1 MNLRDIENKLKNT
14 IAQLE
19 DAEKQLSDTHERIQ
33 LLKKQRVELEK
44 FKKDYMTFEE
54 KFRQYG
60 KKNRSKKTVKAVK
73 LSTESNKENVKEDTN
88 KETKSESSN
97 ASFGV
102 ENMFNH

>member
-44 FKKDYMTFEE
+44 FKKE
-54 KFRQYG
+54 KSFY
-60 KKNRSKKTVKAVK
+60 KNRKDSKTINRKQ
-73 LSTESNKENVKEDTN
+73 
-88 KETKSESSN
+88 
-97 ASFGV
+97 
-102 ENMFNH
+102 

>member
-60 KKNRSKKTVKAVK
+60 KKNRSTKTVKTVK
-73 LSTESNKENVKEDTN
+73 LSIREYEKLKINRQAN
-88 KETKSESSN
+88 
-97 ASFGV
+97 
-102 ENMFNH
+102 

>member
-60 KKNRSKKTVKAVK
+60 KKNRSTKTVKTVK

-97 ASFGV
+97 VSFGV

>member
-60 KKNRSKKTVKAVK
+60 KKNRSTKTVKTVK

-97 ASFGV
+97 ISFGV

>member
-60 KKNRSKKTVKAVK
+60 KKNRSTKTVKTVK
-73 LSTESNKENVKEDTN
+73 LSIEINKENVKEDTN

-97 ASFGV
+97 TSFCV

>member
-60 KKNRSKKTVKAVK
+60 KKNRSTKTVKTVK

-88 KETKSESSN
+88 KETKSESNN

>member
-60 KKNRSKKTVKAVK
+60 KKNRSTKTVKTVK

-97 ASFGV
+97 KSFGV

>member
-54 KFRQYG
+54 KFRQKAIRKMLRKIRI
-60 KKNRSKKTVKAVK
+60 KKRNQKVVMHRLV
-73 LSTESNKENVKEDTN
+73 
-88 KETKSESSN
+88 
-97 ASFGV
+97 
-102 ENMFNH
+102 

>member
-44 FKKDYMTFEE
+44 FKKD
-54 KFRQYG
+54 
-60 KKNRSKKTVKAVK
+60 
-73 LSTESNKENVKEDTN
+73 
-88 KETKSESSN
+88 
-97 ASFGV
+97 
-102 ENMFNH
+102 

>member
-19 DAEKQLSDTHERIQ
+19 DAERQLSDTHERIQ

-60 KKNRSKKTVKAVK
+60 KKNRSTKTVKTVK

>member
-60 KKNRSKKTVKAVK
+60 KKNRSTKTVKTVK
-73 LSTESNKENVKEDTN
+73 LSTESNKENVKEDT
-88 KETKSESSN
+88 KK
-97 ASFGV
+97 
-102 ENMFNH
+102 